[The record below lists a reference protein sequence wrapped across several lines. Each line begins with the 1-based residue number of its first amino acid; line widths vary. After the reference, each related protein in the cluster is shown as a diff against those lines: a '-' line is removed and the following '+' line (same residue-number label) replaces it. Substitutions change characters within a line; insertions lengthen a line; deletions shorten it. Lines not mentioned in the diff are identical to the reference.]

1 MLYENSKTAS
11 QAWEAGSI
19 PVSRSTSKGV
29 ENQLVMIFSTFVIS
43 TSAYANSSIFT
54 NFVVVLRAIECFCC
68 E

>member
-1 MLYENSKTAS
+1 MAS

-29 ENQLVMIFSTFVIS
+29 ENQLLTIFGTFVVYKQ
-43 TSAYANSSIFT
+43 THLRNCIFDK
-54 NFVVVLRAIECFCC
+54 NIVVLRAFNGFCC